1 MKPLNRPMFRMGG
14 PIKEGIMD
22 GIEEPRIGF
31 QDGTQPSLF
40 GFRFDEPFLTGESF
54 RNLFKTPAQIK
65 QQDLSNLFTP
75 DFSMSDYG
83 KVPRL
88 VNQEDM
94 LLASAAPDNIKV
106 SGKKMEMVDPN
117 IITTADITE
126 DVTPDSI
133 NIKDETKTE
142 IVPKQAGLEI
152 PDRNR
157 GKILTDP
164 DKKPKDPK
172 ADSELLQKL
181 GYDRAVKR
189 GNYQLIEAI
198 RRGLTEG
205 GVQGALDAAFAAG
218 AQDPYGEA
226 SKIRQA
232 AALKEYE
239 MDLEEKKY
247 QRRRGD
253 KLEDQI
259 KLLKEKEKISPKEF
273 SKSVRTK
280 DYEFAI
286 NTLGMTKE
294 EAIDYANKSSTVAEN
309 IFKVTSKSQG
319 GFAAPNQLADAIRAS
334 GEKVDAVFDKSDEAT
349 IAAYEAKDGQYVIFD
364 QRIFVGYK
372 DPNSDDVLLKTVR

>member
-22 GIEEPRIGF
+22 GIEEPRMGF
-31 QDGTQPSLF
+31 QNGTPPGFF
-40 GFRFDEPFLTGESF
+40 GLSFEKPILTGESF
-54 RNLFKTPAQIK
+54 RNLFKTPAQVKQENLFKDVTPDSINIK
-65 QQDLSNLFTP
+65 DETKTEIVPNIFTP
-75 DFSMSDYG
+75 DYSMSDYG
-83 KVPRL
+83 KVPKI
-88 VNQEDM
+88 VNQEDT

-106 SGKKMEMVDPN
+106 PGKKMEMVDPN

-126 DVTPDSI
+126 
-133 NIKDETKTE
+133 
-142 IVPKQAGLEI
+142 QAGLEI
-152 PDRNR
+152 PDRDR

-239 MDLEEKKY
+239 RKTS
-247 QRRRGD
+247 
-253 KLEDQI
+253 LEDKKELI
-259 KLLKEKEKISPKEF
+259 KYRAKFDKKKTQAD
-273 SKSVRTK
+273 SVRTK
-280 DYEFAI
+280 DYNFAI

-294 EAIDYANKSSTVAEN
+294 EAIDYANKTSSVAEN
-309 IFKVTSKSQG
+309 IFKVTSRSQG
-319 GFAAPNQLADAIRAS
+319 GFAAPNQLADAIRAA
-334 GEKVDAVFDKSDEAT
+334 GEKVDAVFDVSDDAT
-349 IAAYEAKDGQYVIFD
+349 KDAYPAKDGQYVVFD
-364 QRIFVGYK
+364 QEVFIGYK
-372 DPNSDDVLLKTVR
+372 DPNSDEVLLRRIR